1 MATVLHVAEPDA
13 AISLRIQVIPNTCE
27 SNHNDSFS
35 YCERQWRYYTTMIHV
50 APLSTKHSYIDDAYT
65 QVSYVIR
72 WRTQPAQRCQ
82 EVHRTNNQ
90 VGIAIN
96 KDADAAMKIEPGN
109 YCRGIAIIVHL
120 VFYNVLNNH
129 GVLIMYLVK
138 GTTNTRFICLG
149 TDETVTA

>member
-13 AISLRIQVIPNTCE
+13 AISLRIQATPSTCE
-27 SNHNDSFS
+27 NDHNDSFS

-72 WRTQPAQRCQ
+72 WRTQPVQRCQ

-90 VGIAIN
+90 VGYQQRCGRSYEN
-96 KDADAAMKIEPGN
+96 WAAELLSR
-109 YCRGIAIIVHL
+109 YS
-120 VFYNVLNNH
+120 NNSTPSI
-129 GVLIMYLVK
+129 L
-138 GTTNTRFICLG
+138 
-149 TDETVTA
+149 